1 MNVSELQTVDHYT
14 ASKYPLQLNAVNKE
28 RQKSERAGQERS
40 TIEVM
45 SQVLKDKA
53 RRDDEMTSVR
63 ERGRASGVTT
73 KGHERMTKE
82 TERG

>member
-1 MNVSELQTVDHYT
+1 MNRSELQKVDHNT
-14 ASKYPLQLNAVNKE
+14 ASKHPAQLNAEYKE
-28 RQKSERAGQERS
+28 RQKSERGEERW

-45 SQVLKDKA
+45 SQVSKDEA

-73 KGHERMTKE
+73 KGRERMTKE